1 MTSATP
7 AQNVYRGLRSR
18 LAPAAKS
25 AMLRLGALGAVRA
38 ALPNRHLA
46 ILRYHAICGDEGH
59 AYAAPE
65 ICVTPA
71 SFEEH
76 VRYLAGAYRIMSLP
90 DVVAAFRAGTSLP
103 ANVVIFTFDDGYADN
118 FAAAQVLERYGATG
132 TFYLTAGC
140 LAGGAPF
147 WPAELRY
154 LVTAVTEPTI
164 TLQAGAHAVSLSV
177 RDDDERRAAVR
188 HLTRVFKASPIPV
201 REQLR
206 DQLRAL
212 AKPAPMPRVM
222 LTWDEVRRMQAMGM
236 TIAAHTMTHPNLP
249 SAGLA
254 AATAEIQGSRARLEE
269 ETGAPVTMFSYPN
282 GGADRYFTPEL
293 QAAVA
298 NAGFLAATTSR
309 NGFAP
314 RGSDLYSLPRIEV
327 RERIAD
333 LVFALEVERFA
344 FRPK

>member
-1 MTSATP
+1 MTAATP
-7 AQNVYRGLRSR
+7 TRNAYRGLRSR

-46 ILRYHAICGDEGH
+46 ILRYHAIAGDEGH
-59 AYAAPE
+59 AYAGPE

-103 ANVVIFTFDDGYADN
+103 SNVVVFTFDDGYADN
-118 FAAAQVLERYGATG
+118 LAAAEVLERHGATG

-140 LAGGAPF
+140 LADGAPF

-154 LVTAVTEPTI
+154 LVAAIAQPMI
-164 TLQAGAHAVSLSV
+164 GLQAGAHVLSLPV
-177 RDDDERRAAVR
+177 GDDAERKAAVR
-188 HLTRVFKASPIPV
+188 HLTRVFKASAIPV

-206 DQLRAL
+206 DQLRRL
-212 AKPAPMPRVM
+212 AGYPSLPRVM

-282 GGADRYFTPEL
+282 GGAERYFTPEL

-298 NAGFLAATTSR
+298 HAGFLAATTSR